1 MMGTLEIITPD
12 NAHIIDPIYPHFYR
26 SMNDLM
32 SVQKNAHMRD
42 LSFLII
48 EKGQV
53 ACPGLFQEAY
63 CLTLR
68 GLLVG
73 VAQQWDI
80 KQLKD
85 SLGKAAAVSAEHRL
99 ASPEIRRI

>member
-1 MMGTLEIITPD
+1 MLSSCIRTCSGRRSRQQPSDGPQMMGTLEIIAPD

-32 SVQKNAHMRD
+32 SVQKNAHMCNS
-42 LSFLII
+42 SFLIV
-48 EKGQV
+48 EKSQV
-53 ACPGLFQEAY
+53 TCPGFFQEAHR
-63 CLTLR
+63 LTLC

-80 KQLKD
+80 
-85 SLGKAAAVSAEHRL
+85 
-99 ASPEIRRI
+99 